1 MSDQWRL
8 EGNYF
13 ESCTCDLVCPCIFLM
28 PPTKGY
34 CNALV
39 GWNIEKGH
47 LNDVTLDGVKVAVYL
62 EAPGMLTDGGWQV
75 NLYID
80 EKATEMQ
87 VSAISELWSGQ
98 HGGHLGVIAGLIS
111 QVKSVEQA
119 PIEFI
124 AEGKKRHLKVGKVGE
139 NEMYLIEGE
148 DGGDV
153 VVSNHPLAVAPSN
166 PIYVAKSKKTWYRS
180 NGIDHT
186 HSDTV
191 GLASPFQYGPN

>member
-1 MSDQWRL
+1 MASNWNL

-39 GWNIEKGH
+39 GWKIDKGN
-47 LNDVTLDGVKVAVYL
+47 LGEVKLDGIKVAVYL
-62 EAPGMLTDGGWQV
+62 EAPGMLTDGGWKI

-80 EKATEMQ
+80 DDATEMQ
-87 VSAISELWSGQ
+87 VMAICELWSGK
-98 HGGHLGVIAGLIS
+98 HGGHLAVIAGLIS
-111 QVKSVEQA
+111 EVKTVEQA
-119 PIEFI
+119 PIEFTI
-124 AEGKKRHLKVGKVGE
+124 DGKKRHLKIGKVGE
-139 NEMYLIEGE
+139 NEMYTIDGE

-153 VVSNHPLAVAPSN
+153 VINNHPLAIAPGN
-166 PIYVAKSKKTWYRS
+166 PLSVAKSKKTWYRS

-186 HSDTV
+186 HLNTV
-191 GLASPFQYGPN
+191 GLASAFQYSA

>member
-1 MSDQWRL
+1 MANNWNL

-39 GWNIEKGH
+39 GWKIDKGR
-47 LNDVTLDGVKVAVYL
+47 LGEVKLDGIKVAVYL
-62 EAPGMLTDGGWQV
+62 EAPGMLTDGGWKV

-80 EKATEMQ
+80 DAATEMQ
-87 VSAISELWSGQ
+87 VMAISELWSGK
-98 HGGHLGVIAGLIS
+98 HGGHLAVIAGLIS
-111 QVKSVEQA
+111 EVKSVEQA
-119 PIEFI
+119 PIDFI
-124 AEGKKRHLKVGKVGE
+124 IDGKKRHLKIGKVGE
-139 NEMYLIEGE
+139 NEMYTIEGE

-153 VVSNHPLAVAPSN
+153 IVSNHPLAIAPGNDVS
-166 PIYVAKSKKTWYRS
+166 VAKSKKTWYRS

-191 GLASPFQYGPN
+191 GLASAFQYSG

>member
-1 MSDQWRL
+1 MASNWSL

-39 GWNIEKGH
+39 GWKIEKGH
-47 LNDVTLDGVKVAVYL
+47 LGEVKLDGVKVAVYL
-62 EAPGMLTDGGWQV
+62 EAPGMLTEGGWKI

-80 EKATEMQ
+80 NDATEMQ
-87 VSAISELWSGQ
+87 VMAISELWCGK
-98 HGGHLGVIAGLIS
+98 HGGHLSVIAGLIS
-111 QVKSVEQA
+111 EVKTVEQA
-119 PIEFI
+119 PIEFTI
-124 AEGKKRHLKVGKVGE
+124 DGKKRHLKVGKVGE
-139 NEMYLIEGE
+139 NEMYTIDGE

-153 VVSNHPLAVAPSN
+153 VINNHPLAIAPGN
-166 PIYVAKSKKTWYRS
+166 PISVAKSKKTWYRS

-186 HSDTV
+186 HSNTV
-191 GLASPFQYGPN
+191 GLAAAFQYSA